1 MMPGPMVPPAYTYA
15 PAPATNTWL
24 LSGVMVAIGA
34 FFVGI
39 GFVVLGLEVVA
50 TTPSADYGA
59 AFYALLGVG
68 IVFIGLSWPFARMG
82 PRLR

>member
-1 MMPGPMVPPAYTYA
+1 MVPGPMVPPAYTYR
-15 PAPATNTWL
+15 PPTNTWM

-39 GFVVLGLEVVA
+39 GFVVLGLGVVA
-50 TTPSADYGA
+50 TTSSPDYGA

-68 IVFIGLSWPFARMG
+68 IVFMGLSWPFARMG
-82 PRLR
+82 PRIR